1 MKNITRILQALGL
14 FMFTIMCIVI
24 TLVAANN
31 YEVIHQPVIIRPN
44 GLGSVFEN
52 IEGYSYTTDD
62 YEYIRLPHSGDV
74 VIIRFKEP
82 VDFDELNL
90 KLKK

>member
-1 MKNITRILQALGL
+1 MKIINKILQALSL
-14 FMFTIMCIVI
+14 FMFAIMCIVI

-31 YEVIHQPVIIRPN
+31 YEVIHQPVIIRPT

-52 IEGYSYTTDD
+52 IEGYSHSTDD

-82 VDFDELNL
+82 IDFDELNS
-90 KLKK
+90 KLK